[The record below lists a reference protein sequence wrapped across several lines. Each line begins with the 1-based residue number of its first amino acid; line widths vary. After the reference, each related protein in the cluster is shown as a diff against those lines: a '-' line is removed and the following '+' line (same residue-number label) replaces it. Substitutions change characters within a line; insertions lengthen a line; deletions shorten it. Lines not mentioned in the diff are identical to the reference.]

1 MKVESHCGCFIFVF
15 ILSLSLSPRR
25 THPYPCPYHIYG
37 THVLNAAFRFFF
49 FIFLFS
55 SAGSLQLHHL
65 RWAIKEKRIC
75 KSIFFPRD
83 YFFNISFRQVD
94 AGASRET
101 EILGFAHT
109 AELSNV
115 RGRLRWMVLV
125 EVCFCG
131 LPFLS
136 HKLLRW
142 SRAICN
148 SFWRNLFLAT
158 L

>member
-1 MKVESHCGCFIFVF
+1 MGVLFLFLFSR
-15 ILSLSLSPRR
+15 SLSLCAEHIH
-25 THPYPCPYHIYG
+25 THAHI
-37 THVLNAAFRFFF
+37 TFMVPTCLTLLFVFFF

-109 AELSNV
+109 VELSNV
-115 RGRLRWMVLV
+115 RGRLRWTVLV